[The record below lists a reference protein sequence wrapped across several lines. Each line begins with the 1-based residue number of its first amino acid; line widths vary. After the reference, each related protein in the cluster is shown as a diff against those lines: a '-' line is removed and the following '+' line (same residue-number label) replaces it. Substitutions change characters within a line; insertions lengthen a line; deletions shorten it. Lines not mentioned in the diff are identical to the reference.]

1 MRLLKENWIQLL
13 KDRRKQ
19 MKIVDIKTFSV
30 DANWRNLTFV
40 KIYTDL
46 GITGVGEC
54 TLETRDKSI
63 VASIEDY
70 KRYVIGQDPNNIE
83 KIWNTIY
90 RDGYWGT
97 GPVDMTALSGI
108 EQALWDI
115 VGKKYNAP
123 IYQLLGGKVRDK
135 LKVYANGWY
144 FGLTTPEE
152 HADKVGELIEKGFQA
167 FKWDPFRIASREISH
182 EDLEYAIE
190 CVAAVRKVA
199 GTKVDLLIEGHGRF
213 NVRNAILTAKALE
226 PFNPFFFEEPIPQDN
241 YSALKKVSDK
251 INISVAAGERCY
263 SLYQY
268 QQLLSY
274 QAVDTIQPDLS
285 HSGGI
290 LSLKKIG
297 AMAETH
303 YVGVA
308 PHNAS
313 GPVHTAATMQV
324 DITLN
329 NFVIQEIFPCDVEK
343 CPWINNIVDYPLLPV
358 DGYMSLSDR
367 PGLGLDIVEEEII
380 KYPPSDKPVYSLYSN
395 DSFLL
400 TGQGVTND
408 SSSW

>member
-1 MRLLKENWIQLL
+1 
-13 KDRRKQ
+13 
-19 MKIVDIKTFSV
+19 MKIIDIQCFIV
-30 DANWRNLTFV
+30 DANWRNLIFV
-40 KIYTDL
+40 KLYTDV

-54 TLETRDKSI
+54 TLETRDKS
-63 VASIEDY
+63 VMATIEDF
-70 KRYVIGQDPNNIE
+70 KRYVIGQDPNDIE

-115 VGKKYNAP
+115 VGKKYKTP
-123 IYQLLGGKVRDK
+123 VYQLLGGKVRNK

-144 FGLTTPEE
+144 FGLTTPQE
-152 HADKVGELIEKGFQA
+152 HAEKVGQLIEKGFQA

-199 GTKVDLLIEGHGRF
+199 GPKVDLLIEGHGRF
-213 NVRNAILTAKALE
+213 NVGTAIKTAKALE
-226 PFNPFFFEEPIPQDN
+226 PFHPFFYEEPIPPDN
-241 YSALKKVSDK
+241 YEALKKVADHV
-251 INISVAAGERCY
+251 NIPLAVGERCY
-263 SLYQY
+263 SLYHY
-268 QQLLSY
+268 RDLLSR
-274 QAVDTIQPDLS
+274 QAVEIIQPDLS

-290 LSLKKIG
+290 LSLKKIA

-313 GPVHTAATMQV
+313 GPVHTASTMQV

-329 NFVIQEIFPCDVEK
+329 NFVIQEYFPCDVEK
-343 CPWINNIVDYPLLPV
+343 CPWIDTIVDNPLIPI
-358 DGYMSLSDR
+358 DGFVTLSDR
-367 PGLGLDIVEEEII
+367 PGIGLDIVEEVI
-380 KYPPSDKPVYSLYSN
+380 KQHPPKEGPVYSLFSK

-400 TGQGVTND
+400 TGSGATED
-408 SSSW
+408 SSVW